1 MKHKNVR
8 IGRSRF
14 YVFGRGG
21 RMMECLG
28 CKLANEEEIIYKV
41 YEDDYVTCFLD
52 HAPFYPGHTLI
63 VPKKHVLEVDELDD
77 VVAKSIMDASKL
89 IAKAIKT
96 LYKPDGI
103 TICQNGGIFNELT
116 HYHMHVVPRYKE
128 RSFAEFYTVQPG
140 EQQNHN
146 FEETMNLLKEAI
158 EKIIHSEK
166 V

>member
-1 MKHKNVR
+1 MKCKNVR

-14 YVFGRGG
+14 YVFDRGG
-21 RMMECLG
+21 SMMECLG

-63 VPKKHVLEVDELDD
+63 VPKQHVLEVDELDD

-89 IAKAIKT
+89 IAKAIKA

-103 TICQNGGIFNELT
+103 TICPALT
-116 HYHMHVVPRYKE
+116 G
-128 RSFAEFYTVQPG
+128 Q
-140 EQQNHN
+140 
-146 FEETMNLLKEAI
+146 
-158 EKIIHSEK
+158 
-166 V
+166 

>member
-1 MKHKNVR
+1 MR
-8 IGRSRF
+8 IRLSRF
-14 YVFGRGG
+14 YVFNRGG
-21 RMMECLG
+21 SIMKCLG
-28 CKLANEEEIIYKV
+28 CQLANEEEMIYKV

-52 HAPFYPGHTLI
+52 HEPFYPGHTLI
-63 VPKKHVLEVDELDD
+63 VPKQHVLELDELDD
-77 VVAKSIMDASKL
+77 VVAKSIMDASKI
-89 IAKAIKT
+89 IAKAIKA

-140 EQQNHN
+140 EKQNHN
-146 FEETMNLLKEAI
+146 LEETKYLLKEAI
-158 EKIIHSEK
+158 EQILHIEK

>member
-8 IGRSRF
+8 IRLSRF
-14 YVFGRGG
+14 YVFNKGG
-21 RMMECLG
+21 NMMECVG
-28 CKLANEEEIIYKV
+28 CKLANEEEIIYKI

-52 HAPFYPGHTLI
+52 HEPFYSGHTLI
-63 VPKKHVLEVDELDD
+63 VPKQHVVEVDELDD

-89 IAKAIKT
+89 IAKAIKS

-140 EQQNHN
+140 EKKDSN
-146 FEETMNLLKEAI
+146 FEETQNLLKEAI
-158 EKIIHSEK
+158 EKILLIEK
-166 V
+166 E

>member
-1 MKHKNVR
+1 M
-8 IGRSRF
+8 F
-14 YVFGRGG
+14 LERGG
-21 RMMECLG
+21 SVVGCLG
-28 CKLANEEEIIYKV
+28 CKLANEEKKIYKV

-63 VPKKHVLEVDELDD
+63 VPKQHVVEVDELDD

-89 IAKAIKT
+89 IAKAIKV

-128 RSFAEFYTVQPG
+128 RSFAEFYTVQSG
-140 EQQNHN
+140 EKKNHN
-146 FEETMNLLKEAI
+146 LEEIKTLLKEEI
-158 EKIIHSEK
+158 EKTLHTK
-166 V
+166 KA